1 MLSASEQIPYDSA
14 AQRHLSRTW
23 ARVVEGKQP
32 AAGARAL
39 VRESWARS
47 ANAAVRAD
55 LPDAPLVLDDE
66 SIALESE
73 HADWLPFAYG
83 AVERQGEAL
92 STGHILS
99 LFDARGLMLSCQGD
113 PHAREGLA
121 RINFRAGA
129 LWTESAAG
137 TNGPG
142 TALATGR
149 AVHIVGAE
157 HYCEAWHEW
166 HCAAVPVRDEITG
179 ETLGIIDISGFRRYA
194 HPHTLEL
201 AFALATLVQHMLAL
215 RESER
220 RFAVVQRAA
229 EMSARYASDTLVAVD
244 RGGRV
249 LFASSN
255 APDGLR
261 PGNALPERLRVAIAD
276 HVRCGADA
284 REGSYV
290 CLPLADDVGISALSH
305 LVVDGRTPVGACLLL
320 RSGAMPRVE
329 SEDEERAATIAALS
343 RAPTM
348 AAAAAR
354 LNIHRST
361 LYRRLERYGLHPER
375 SLDSR

>member
-1 MLSASEQIPYDSA
+1 MRPGTEQIPYDSA
-14 AQRHLSRTW
+14 AQRHLARTW
-23 ARVVEGKQP
+23 ARAIERRQP
-32 AAGARAL
+32 AEGARAL

-47 ANAAVRAD
+47 ENADVRAD
-55 LPDAPLVLDDE
+55 LSGAPLVLDDE
-66 SIALESE
+66 AIAIENE
-73 HADWLPFAYG
+73 HADWLPLAHR
-83 AVERQGEAL
+83 AVERQGDAL

-99 LFDARGLMLSCQGD
+99 LFDSRGLMLSCQGD
-113 PHAREGLA
+113 PVVREGLA

-129 LWTESAAG
+129 LWAESVAG

-142 TALATGR
+142 TALATER
-149 AVHIVGAE
+149 AVHIIGAE
-157 HYCEAWHEW
+157 HYCEAWQEW
-166 HCAAVPVRDEITG
+166 HCAAVPLRDEITG

-201 AFALATLVQHMLAL
+201 AFALATLVQQMLAL

-220 RFAVVQRAA
+220 RFAVMQRAA
-229 EMSARYASDTLVAVD
+229 EMTARYANDTLIAID

-249 LFASSN
+249 LFASAD

-261 PGNALPERLRVAIAD
+261 PGNALPERLRAAFGE
-276 HVRCGADA
+276 HVRNGAGV
-284 REGSYV
+284 REGEYV
-290 CLPLADDVGISALSH
+290 CLPLADDVGIAALSH
-305 LVVDGRTPVGACLLL
+305 LVVDGLTPVGACLLL

-329 SEDEERAATIAALS
+329 NDDEERAATVAALA

-354 LNIHRST
+354 LAIHRST

-375 SLDSR
+375 MLDSR

>member
-1 MLSASEQIPYDSA
+1 SVTEQIPYDPA
-14 AQRHLSRTW
+14 AQRTLTRTW
-23 ARVVEGKQP
+23 ARVV
-32 AAGARAL
+32 AGHEQLGGGRAL
-39 VRESWARS
+39 VRDSWTRS

-55 LPDAPLVLDDE
+55 LPGAPLVLNDD
-66 SIALESE
+66 SLENERE
-73 HADWLPFAYG
+73 HADWLPFAYR
-83 AVERQGEAL
+83 AVDRQGEAL
-92 STGHILS
+92 ATGHILS

-113 PHAREGLA
+113 PNAREGLS

-129 LWTESAAG
+129 LWTEGAAG

-157 HYCEAWHEW
+157 HYCEAWHDW
-166 HCAAVPVRDEITG
+166 HCAAVPLRDEITG
-179 ETLGIIDISGFRRYA
+179 EILGIIDISGFRRYA
-194 HPHTLEL
+194 HPHTLDL
-201 AFALATLVQHMLAL
+201 AQALASLVQQLLAL

-220 RFAVVQRAA
+220 RFAVMQCAA
-229 EMSARYASDTLVAVD
+229 QMAARYAGDMLVAVD

-249 LFASSN
+249 LFSSSN

-261 PGNALPERLRVAIAD
+261 PGTMIPERLRVAIAN
-276 HVRCGADA
+276 HVRAGAPSGELSEV
-284 REGSYV
+284 RF
-290 CLPLADDVGISALSH
+290 PLADDVGLSALSH

-320 RSGAMPRVE
+320 RSGATSCA
-329 SEDEERAATIAALS
+329 SEDEAERAATIAALS

-348 AAAAAR
+348 AVAAAR
-354 LNIHRST
+354 LHIHRST

>member
-1 MLSASEQIPYDSA
+1 MLSVTEHIPYEQA
-14 AQRHLSRTW
+14 EQRRLSRTW
-23 ARVVEGKQP
+23 ARVVEGHRS
-32 AAGARAL
+32 ATGGRAI
-39 VRESWARS
+39 VRESWTRCAD
-47 ANAAVRAD
+47 AAVRAD
-55 LPDAPLVLDDE
+55 LPGAPMVLAEESLVSE
-66 SIALESE
+66 CE
-73 HADWLPFAYG
+73 HADWLPFASR
-83 AVERQGEAL
+83 AVERQSDAL

-99 LFDARGLMLSCQGD
+99 LFDASGRMLSCQGD
-113 PHAREGLA
+113 PNAREGLA

-157 HYCEAWHEW
+157 HYCEAWHDW
-166 HCAAVPVRDEITG
+166 HCAAVPLRDEITG
-179 ETLGIIDISGFRRYA
+179 EILGVLDISGFRRYA
-194 HPHTLEL
+194 HPHTFEL
-201 AFALATLVQHMLAL
+201 AMAWATLVQQMLAL

-220 RFAVVQRAA
+220 RFAVLRRGA
-229 EMSARYASDTLVAVD
+229 EMAARYANDVLVAVD

-261 PGNALPERLRVAIAD
+261 PGTSIPERLRVAFAA
-276 HVRCGADA
+276 HVRS
-284 REGSYV
+284 GSQLEETNDV
-290 CLPLADDVGISALSH
+290 RFPLADDVGLSALSH
-305 LVVDGRTPVGACLLL
+305 LVLDGSTSIGACLLL
-320 RSGAMPRVE
+320 RSGATPCAAE
-329 SEDEERAATIAALS
+329 ADAERAATISALS
-343 RAPTM
+343 RSRTM

>member
-1 MLSASEQIPYDSA
+1 MLPGTEQIPYDSA
-14 AQRHLSRTW
+14 AQRLLARTW
-23 ARVVEGKQP
+23 TRAVEGRHP
-32 AAGARAL
+32 TGGARAL
-39 VRESWARS
+39 VRESWMRS
-47 ANAAVRAD
+47 ESAAVRAD
-55 LPDAPLVLDDE
+55 LPGAPLVLDDE
-66 SIALESE
+66 AIAIESE
-73 HADWLPFAYG
+73 HADWLPLAHN
-83 AVERQGEAL
+83 ALKRQGESL

-99 LFDARGLMLSCQGD
+99 LFDARGLMLTCQGD
-113 PHAREGLA
+113 PAAREGLA

-129 LWTESAAG
+129 LWSESVAG

-142 TALATGR
+142 TALATKR
-149 AVHIVGAE
+149 AVHIIGAE

-179 ETLGIIDISGFRRYA
+179 ETLGVIDISGFRRYA

-220 RFAVVQRAA
+220 RFSVMQRAA
-229 EMSARYASDTLVAVD
+229 ELTARYANDTLVAVD

-249 LFASSN
+249 LFASSH

-261 PGNALPERLRVAIAD
+261 PGDALPERLRAAFSD
-276 HVRCGADA
+276 HVRSGAGA
-284 REGSYV
+284 REGEYV

-305 LVVDGRTPVGACLLL
+305 LVVDGITPVGACLLL

-329 SEDEERAATIAALS
+329 NEDEERAATIAALS

-354 LNIHRST
+354 LAIHRST

-375 SLDSR
+375 ILDSR

>member
-1 MLSASEQIPYDSA
+1 MLSATEQIPYDSA

-23 ARVVEGKQP
+23 ARVVEGKET
-32 AAGARAL
+32 AVGGRTL

-55 LPDAPLVLDDE
+55 LPGAPLVLDDE
-66 SIALESE
+66 SIAIDSE
-73 HADWLPFAYG
+73 HADWLPFAHN
-83 AVERQGEAL
+83 AVERQSEAL

-99 LFDARGLMLSCQGD
+99 LFDGRGLMLSCKGD
-113 PHAREGLA
+113 PRAREGLA

-179 ETLGIIDISGFRRYA
+179 ETLGVIDISGFRRYA

-201 AFALATLVQHMLAL
+201 AFALATLVQHALAL
-215 RESER
+215 REAER

-229 EMSARYASDTLVAVD
+229 ELSAQYANDTLVAVD

-249 LFASSN
+249 LFASSR

-261 PGNALPERLRVAIAD
+261 PGTALPERLRAAIAD

-290 CLPLADDVGISALSH
+290 RLPIAEDVGISALTH
-305 LVVDGRTPVGACLLL
+305 LVVDGRTAVGACLLL
-320 RSGAMPRVE
+320 RSGAVPRIE
-329 SEDEERAATIAALS
+329 SESEERAATIAALS

-348 AAAAAR
+348 DAAAAR
-354 LNIHRST
+354 LGIHRST
-361 LYRRLERYGLHPER
+361 LYRRLERYGLHTER
-375 SLDSR
+375 TLDSR